1 MDRGLAIFLD
11 CSGSFQA
18 AEKKELLNH
27 IIGIIRNKED
37 WIPNELLNDVE
48 FSLYAVNNGIQKI
61 AFDRELLNEEMFKGI
76 FNADL
81 FLKVIDSEIPLSYP
95 VIFFSDGH
103 YRSHPLNLMT
113 NAFQNIER
121 SFFTVGLGYDAN
133 YSFLR
138 MFSQS
143 SNVFKTE
150 EFSTAIKIAL
160 QLISKDE
167 LLPSSPEDL
176 CFPDET
182 ESKNNNSVCSNE
194 EGVF

>member
-103 YRSHPLNLMT
+103 YRSHTLNLMT
-113 NAFQNIER
+113 NAFQNIESWILKIATPAAAVAVGTGIFMKKF
-121 SFFTVGLGYDAN
+121 SFGDEERIRTGKKIIRNSL
-133 YSFLR
+133 
-138 MFSQS
+138 FSYA
-143 SNVFKTE
+143 FILAIDLILA
-150 EFSTAIKIAL
+150 AIKS
-160 QLISKDE
+160 LI
-167 LLPSSPEDL
+167 
-176 CFPDET
+176 
-182 ESKNNNSVCSNE
+182 
-194 EGVF
+194 